1 MTNRV
6 FSPRN
11 CIKAAFK
18 AHFIDN
24 EIILDMLEVAIL
36 IYTSMINK
44 KAKIFERIKKV
55 YIFYLQKIDLKKQL

>member
-1 MTNRV
+1 
-6 FSPRN
+6 
-11 CIKAAFK
+11 
-18 AHFIDN
+18 
-24 EIILDMLEVAIL
+24 MLEVAIL